1 MDAMNPA
8 HAGHPSSVVHDL
20 AGAAV
25 LASRA
30 QGNPSTPSP
39 LVAASPSVLGL
50 QLPEPMYRGV
60 EAVLASYSQVLFS
73 RSKLVGFLV
82 LLATFVVPV
91 VGLVGLLGVALAATV
106 SLLMGMD
113 REATRSGVLGYNALL
128 VFLMIGASLQWSMA
142 FWGLAAVVAAVVVLG
157 HVALATA
164 LHYHLR
170 LPVLSVPFVLV
181 GWLVLAAVP
190 YVRGMGVRTSL
201 PALEL
206 GAFPGPE
213 MVDVLLRSLGAI
225 FFQPHWAAGLLVLA
239 ALLVHS
245 RIATFHALV
254 GFGVAMFA
262 DTFLFTFPPEFL
274 YLYVGFNFVVTA
286 IALGGVFYVPGPASL
301 LLAAVGALA
310 SGFVSVGLI
319 KLLQPVGLPV
329 LALPFNLVVLTV
341 LYALGQRSLEA
352 KPRRVDFIAGS
363 PEENLNHFRTRVER
377 FRTALPVRLLLPFRG
392 SWVVTQGHDGAHTHQ
407 GQWRHGLDFEVADR
421 RGRRHNDSG
430 ELLEHWL
437 CYGMPVLA
445 PAAGTVV
452 RVIDD
457 VPDQPIGEVNTDRNW
472 GNVVVVHHAA
482 GVYSLVAHLKPGSIE
497 VTEGQVVAAG
507 DELGKVG
514 SSGRA
519 PVPHLHFQLQATP
532 TVGDP
537 TIAVEFHGVVTEG
550 PQTEVHNR
558 LVPLE
563 GDRLRNVVR
572 AEPLARALALPP
584 GQRLTATVR
593 TDGVERVEELIS
605 DIDALGNRS
614 LVSPAR
620 DARLWFENRG
630 DAFVVYDHVGPRDG
644 ALFAW
649 YAALGRLPLEDGTEL
664 TWSDHLNPHRL
675 GTTALAWLRDAAA
688 ALVPPPQ
695 QAVTWHSRVDAGLLV
710 VEGRSDERRGRRPV
724 QTRAVIE
731 PGEGVRGLWVDVGG
745 RQVEVEID
753 E

>member
-1 MDAMNPA
+1 MTIHSA
-8 HAGHPSSVVHDL
+8 HAGRHSSVVQTA
-20 AGAAV
+20 AGVAV
-25 LASRA
+25 MASGAQGASSTPATLAS
-30 QGNPSTPSP
+30 
-39 LVAASPSVLGL
+39 ASPSVLGL
-50 QLPEPMYRGV
+50 TLPEPLYRGV
-60 EAVLASYSQVLFS
+60 EAILASYSQVLFS
-73 RSKLVGFLV
+73 RSKLVGAIV

-113 REATRSGVLGYNALL
+113 REATRSGILGYNALL
-128 VFLMIGASLQWSMA
+128 VFLMIGASLHWSAA

-181 GWLVLAAVP
+181 GWLVLASVP
-190 YVRGMGVRTSL
+190 YVKGMGVRTSL

-213 MVDVLLRSLGAI
+213 TVDVLLRSLGAI
-225 FFQPHWAAGLLVLA
+225 FFQPHWAAGALVLL
-239 ALLVHS
+239 ALLIHS

-254 GFGVAMFA
+254 GFAVAMFA

-286 IALGGVFYVPGPASL
+286 IALGGVFYVPGPSSL
-301 LLAAVGALA
+301 VLAAAGSLA

-341 LYALGQRSLEA
+341 IYALGQRSLDA
-352 KPRRVDFIAGS
+352 KPRRVDFIAGT
-363 PEENLNHFRTRVER
+363 PEENLNHYRTRVER
-377 FRTALPVRLLLPFRG
+377 FRTALPVRVQLPFRG

-421 RGRRHNDSG
+421 RGRRHEGTG
-430 ELLEHWL
+430 ERVEDWL
-437 CYGMPVLA
+437 CYGLPVLA
-445 PAAGTVV
+445 TAPGTVV
-452 RVIDD
+452 RVIDG
-457 VPDQPIGEVNTDRNW
+457 VPDQEVGEVDTEHNW

-482 GVYSLVAHLKPGSIE
+482 AVFSLVAHLKPGSIE

-507 DELGKVG
+507 ATLGRVG

-532 TVGDP
+532 TIGDP
-537 TIAVEFHGVVTEG
+537 TIPLELHGVVCEEPTA
-550 PQTEVHNR
+550 EVHNR
-558 LVPLE
+558 LVPLQ
-563 GDRLRNVVR
+563 GDRLRNLVR

-584 GQRLTATVR
+584 GQRLTARVR
-593 TDGVERVEELIS
+593 VDGQERVEELIS
-605 DIDALGNRS
+605 DIDPLGNRS

-630 DAFVVYDHVGPRDG
+630 DSFVVYDHVGPRDG

-649 YAALGRLPLEDGTEL
+649 YAALGRLPLEDAEGL
-664 TWSDHLNPHRL
+664 AWSDHLDPHRL
-675 GTTALAWLRDAAA
+675 GTTAFGWLRDAAA

-695 QAVTWHSRVDAGLLV
+695 QAVSWQARVDAGLLV
-710 VEGRSDERRGRRPV
+710 VEGRSEHRRGRRPMR
-724 QTRAVIE
+724 TRAVIE
-731 PGEGVRGLWVDVGG
+731 PGEGVRGLRVEIGDHE
-745 RQVEVEID
+745 VEVELQA
-753 E
+753 

>member
-1 MDAMNPA
+1 M
-8 HAGHPSSVVHDL
+8 
-20 AGAAV
+20 
-25 LASRA
+25 AS
-30 QGNPSTPSP
+30 STPGTS
-39 LVAASPSVLGL
+39 SPSVLGL
-50 QLPEPMYRGV
+50 QIPEPLYRGV
-60 EAVLASYSQVLFS
+60 EVLLASYSQVLFS
-73 RSKLVGFLV
+73 RSKLVGALV

-91 VGLVGLLGVALAATV
+91 VGLVGLVGVALAATTA
-106 SLLMGMD
+106 LLMGLD
-113 REATRSGVLGYNALL
+113 REATRSGILGYNALL
-128 VFLMIGASLQWSMA
+128 VFLMIGASLEWSVA
-142 FWGLAAVVAAVVVLG
+142 FWGLAAVVAATVVLS

-170 LPVLSVPFVLV
+170 LPVLSIPFVLV

-190 YVRGMGVRTSL
+190 YVRGMGVRTAL

-213 MVDVLLRSLGAI
+213 LFDVLLRSLGAI

-274 YLYVGFNFVVTA
+274 HLYIGFNFVCTA
-286 IALGGVFYVPGPASL
+286 IALGGVFYVPGPSSL
-301 LLAAVGALA
+301 LLAAVGSLA

-319 KLLQPVGLPV
+319 RLLQPVGLPV

-341 LYALGQRSLEA
+341 IYALGQRNLEA
-352 KPRRVDFIAGS
+352 RPRKVDFIAGS
-363 PEENLNHFRTRVER
+363 PEENLNHYRTRVER
-377 FRTALPVRLLLPFRG
+377 FRTALPIRLQLPFQG
-392 SWVVTQGHDGAHTHQ
+392 SWIVTQGHDGEHTHQ

-421 RGRRHNDSG
+421 RGGRHRETG
-430 ELLEHWL
+430 EQLEHWL
-437 CYGMPVLA
+437 CYGLPVLA

-452 RVIDD
+452 RVVDGI
-457 VPDQPIGEVNTDRNW
+457 PDQPVGEVDTEHNW

-482 GVYSLVAHLKPGSIE
+482 GVYSLVAHLQPGSIE
-497 VTEGQVVAAG
+497 VEEGQVVAAG
-507 DELGKVG
+507 EELGQVG

-537 TIAVEFHGVVTEG
+537 TIPVEFHGVVTEDET
-550 PQTEVHNR
+550 TEVHNR
-558 LVPLE
+558 LIPLG
-563 GDRLRNVVR
+563 GDRLRNLVR

-584 GQRLTATVR
+584 GQRLKAIVKV
-593 TDGVERVEELIS
+593 DGQERVEELIS
-605 DIDALGNRS
+605 DIDPVGNRS

-649 YAALGRLPLEDGTEL
+649 YAALGRLPLEDTKEL
-664 TWSDHLNPHRL
+664 SWSDHLNPHRL
-675 GTTALAWLRDAAA
+675 GTTPLAWLRDAAA

-695 QAVTWHSRVDAGLLV
+695 QAVSWQSRVAAGMLV
-710 VEGRSDERRGRRPV
+710 VDGSSPERRGRRSV
-724 QTRAVIE
+724 RTRAVIE
-731 PGEGVRGLWVDVGG
+731 PGEGVRVLHVEIGE
-745 RQVEVEID
+745 RRIEVEID
-753 E
+753 